1 MSDKD
6 KTEPN
11 SDDPFLTKEDLIKH
25 LAGQMMPE
33 GKKFAPSLVMWGDP
47 HGDEVDI
54 DALEHLSAPED
65 REQDEDEEKAKRA
78 KK

>member
-6 KTEPN
+6 KSEPN
-11 SDDPFLTKEDLIKH
+11 SQDPFLTKEDLIKH
-25 LAGQMMPE
+25 LAGQMMPA
-33 GKKFAPSLVMWGDP
+33 GKKLAPSLVMWGDP

-65 REQDEDEEKAKRA
+65 QDQDGDEAKQA